1 MKWAILVNMSLKI
14 NNPLIEIEKKMKYEV
29 INYEVEDSILTITL
43 NRPDRLN
50 AFTGQMMDEL
60 IDAFD
65 QASKDDA
72 VRVIIVTGAGRGFC
86 AGADLEAGGNT
97 FNREVRNNKG
107 EKVNKDDPEW
117 MRDGGG
123 RTTLTIFECT
133 KPIIAAINGPAVG
146 VGVTM
151 TLPMDIRL
159 ASENSKFGFV
169 FARRGLVPEAASSW
183 FLPRIVGISKAL
195 EWTYS
200 GKVFSAEEAKEGGLV
215 SGVFSQDDLIP
226 EAKRIATE
234 IIENT
239 SPVSVSLTRQML
251 WKMLTA
257 DHPMEAHKVDSRAIY
272 QLGKGKDV
280 KEGVNSFLEKRK
292 PEFPSKVSEDM
303 PEFFPWWEEREFK

>member
-1 MKWAILVNMSLKI
+1 MNFKTILYEL
-14 NNPLIEIEKKMKYEV
+14 EEK
-29 INYEVEDSILTITL
+29 ILTITL
-43 NRPDRLN
+43 NRPNRLN

-60 IDAFD
+60 ILAFKEAG
-65 QASKDDA
+65 QDDD

-86 AGADLEAGGNT
+86 AGADLEAGGAN
-97 FNREVRNNKG
+97 FNRDAKNKG
-107 EKVNKDDPEW
+107 QKTSDKENLEW
-117 MRDGGG
+117 IRDGGG
-123 RTTLTIFECT
+123 RTTLAIYDCP

-159 ASENSKFGFV
+159 ASDKARFGFV

-200 GKVFSAEEAKEGGLV
+200 GRVFPAQEALEGGLV
-215 SGVFSQDDLIP
+215 RSIHVEEDLLNI
-226 EAKRIATE
+226 AKDLASE

-239 SPVSVSLTRQML
+239 SPVSISMTRHML
-251 WKMLTA
+251 WKMLGA

-272 QLGKGKDV
+272 ELGKSKDV
-280 KEGVNSFLEKRK
+280 EEGVNSFLEKRS
-292 PEFPSKVSEDM
+292 PNFPSKVSKDM
-303 PEFFPWWEEREFK
+303 PEFYPWWEPKEFK